1 MGVRLTETRIPSG
14 LVPADLGEAVVASD
28 GRYTLVSLLTSSLP
42 AGHENTY
49 VLFVTDAALAS
60 SIKSYEWFIEE
71 DGALPITSQTEAG
84 ETNYQP
90 TSVGNISVTVRL
102 LDPGAAELGK
112 ISIIQ
117 EVGTLNP
124 ALETSIAE
132 ATNKPGPGIS
142 HPDVMRELVN
152 DYYSYFQNVTLKV
165 PEADNAFKRFVCS
178 FIFDGI
184 LRNTREDRK
193 TLLSQLARAL
203 ENGVDEFPNLA
214 AAGAGVCEIRLGLLA
229 MTFPPSSPLLEWV
242 ELPEVPDKNAVA
254 DEQFR
259 QKLTTLS
266 LADKI
271 DLLNIARFPKTN
283 INHCAHIVETLRD
296 RYFPGTSFNDVLT
309 GMSGTRAHWI
319 AKHYAR
325 GPIAR

>member
-1 MGVRLTETRIPSG
+1 MGVRKTESRIPAG
-14 LVPADLGEAVVASD
+14 LLPADLGEAVIATD
-28 GRYTLVSLLTSSLP
+28 GRYTLVSLLTSPLP

-49 VLFVTDAALAS
+49 VLFVTDPTLAS
-60 SIKSYEWFIEE
+60 SIKTYEWFIEE
-71 DGALPITSQTEAG
+71 DGAFPITSQTEVG
-84 ETNYQP
+84 ERNYQS
-90 TSVGNISVTVRL
+90 TNVGNISVTVRL
-102 LDPGAAELGK
+102 LDAGAAELGK

-117 EVGTLNP
+117 EIGTLNP

-132 ATNKPGPGIS
+132 STNKPGPGVS

-152 DYYSYFQNVTLKV
+152 DYYSYYQNVKLKV
-165 PEADNAFKRFVCS
+165 PESDDAFKRLVCS

-184 LRNTREDRK
+184 LRSTREDRK

-203 ENGVDEFPNLA
+203 ESDVDEFSNIA
-214 AAGAGVCEIRLGLLA
+214 AEGAGVCEIRLGLLA

-259 QKLTTLS
+259 QKLTTLTED
-266 LADKI
+266 DKI
-271 DLLNIARFPKTN
+271 DLVNIARFPKTN
-283 INHCAHIVETLRD
+283 INHCAQIVETLRD
-296 RYFPGTSFNDVLT
+296 KYFPGASFNDVLT

-319 AKHYAR
+319 AKHYSR